1 MYAILIWTELVDQ
14 RPEQKEEIKEGET
27 KKRIVSKYARK
38 LY

>member
-27 KKRIVSKYARK
+27 KKRIFS
-38 LY
+38 